1 MGEYAKF
8 KGSEIKIGTCESM
21 YYLTLS
27 DRNKISNY
35 YFDLKKFWVWRLPQ
49 IGDYKDPG
57 DGEYEDWKKENKTII
72 NDSRFWEMA
81 KKDIGEK
88 KLDEIKGILQMR
100 HDCGYLVNLPC
111 YHGRR
116 LPNISGDDCKIFW
129 NGKSSYMMR
138 ISGIRTKG
146 EEIAIE
152 ISCKVCGRSF
162 SVNKE
167 ELKYLMQTER
177 NGKNEWLYG
186 EETQK
191 YYELIL
197 KEIEDYENEIK
208 TIL

>member
-21 YYLTLS
+21 CYLTLS
-27 DRNKISNY
+27 DRHKISNY
-35 YFDLKKFWVWRLPQ
+35 HFDLNKYWVWRLPQ
-49 IGDYKDPG
+49 IGDYKYPG
-57 DGEYEDWKKENKTII
+57 DGEYEDWKKDSKTII
-72 NDSRFWEMA
+72 NDSHLWEMA

-88 KLDEIKGILQMR
+88 KLDTSYGILQLN
-100 HDCGYLVNLPC
+100 HDCGYLINLPC

-152 ISCKVCGRSF
+152 ISCKVCGDSF
-162 SVNKE
+162 YVDKE

-177 NGKNEWLYG
+177 DGKNEWLCG
-186 EETQK
+186 EETKK